1 MRTLLQELRYS
12 IRLLAKKPGFTAVA
26 IVTLAAG
33 IGLNTAI
40 FSVINSVLLRPLSYN
55 EPERLTQIWETW
67 PAGASYTSSVSP
79 NNFLDWRNQSQSF
92 RDMSAYWLWL
102 YTLTGTSEP
111 TEVPGMKVS
120 PTYFS
125 LLGVTPQLGRT
136 FLPDEDQ
143 TDKNR
148 VAVIS
153 HGFWK
158 RNLGGNSDVI
168 GQPLQLEG
176 DSFTIVGVLGADFR
190 QTEMIGEQQAEVWTP
205 LTINPGSKMR
215 GNHYLRAI
223 GRLKS
228 EIGVSQAQAEL
239 TSIAAQL
246 EQAYPETNKGRGINL
261 VGLHE
266 QVTGNIR
273 RALLVL
279 QFATGIVLLIA
290 CSNVANLLLARV
302 AAREKEMAI
311 RSALGG
317 SRWQLVRMLLAE
329 SWVLALA
336 GGVIGLILARW
347 GVDLLV
353 ALAPSNIPRV
363 DEIGLD
369 GRVLVFTLVLSLV
382 TVVAFG
388 LVPAWQAS
396 QVNFNETLKESARG
410 SSRGQGFRGVLV
422 VAEIALT
429 VILLTG
435 TGLLVR
441 SLIRM
446 QTVDLGF
453 NHDNLLTIRVSL
465 LDSRYRLS
473 RQIADYYSQLLDR
486 VRNQPGVLG
495 AAVTS
500 SPPLIKLNNMSVGFE
515 IEAQPIDLGNAP
527 TARYAVISPD
537 YFRAMG
543 IGVMAGREFTE
554 IDKSGGKQVAIIN
567 DNFMRRYFADADPI
581 GKQIVVGRTKREI
594 VGVVGSI
601 RHESPA
607 DDEAEK
613 IYAPHGQNPF
623 STMMLIIRAASDPT
637 QLITAAQKAVWEGDP
652 DAAVSTIATM
662 DQALDRVVSRPR
674 FNALLLGVF
683 SVVALALALVG
694 VFGVMSYIVTQNTR
708 EIGIRMALGAQSVDV
723 LKLVVG
729 QGFLLTAIGIGVGVA
744 GALGL
749 TRLIGKLLFGV
760 TPTDPLTFVA
770 VSALLTIVA
779 LFACYVPARRATKVD
794 PMVALRYE

>member
-1 MRTLLQELRYS
+1 
-12 IRLLAKKPGFTAVA
+12 
-26 IVTLAAG
+26 
-33 IGLNTAI
+33 
-40 FSVINSVLLRPLSYN
+40 
-55 EPERLTQIWETW
+55 
-67 PAGASYTSSVSP
+67 
-79 NNFLDWRNQSQSF
+79 
-92 RDMSAYWLWL
+92 
-102 YTLTGTSEP
+102 
-111 TEVPGMKVS
+111 
-120 PTYFS
+120 
-125 LLGVTPQLGRT
+125 
-136 FLPDEDQ
+136 
-143 TDKNR
+143 
-148 VAVIS
+148 
-153 HGFWK
+153 
-158 RNLGGNSDVI
+158 
-168 GQPLQLEG
+168 
-176 DSFTIVGVLGADFR
+176 
-190 QTEMIGEQQAEVWTP
+190 
-205 LTINPGSKMR
+205 
-215 GNHYLRAI
+215 
-223 GRLKS
+223 
-228 EIGVSQAQAEL
+228 
-239 TSIAAQL
+239 
-246 EQAYPETNKGRGINL
+246 
-261 VGLHE
+261 
-266 QVTGNIR
+266 
-273 RALLVL
+273 VL

-317 SRWQLVRMLLAE
+317 SRWQLVRLLLAE
-329 SWVLALA
+329 SSVLALA
-336 GGVIGLILARW
+336 GGVTGLILAKW

-369 GRVLVFTLVLSLV
+369 ARVLVFTLVLSLV

-410 SSRGQGFRGVLV
+410 SSRGQGLRGVLV

-465 LDSRYRLS
+465 LESKYRLS

-486 VRNQPGVLG
+486 VRIQPGVLG

-500 SPPLIKLNNMSVGFE
+500 SPPMIKLNNMSAGFE
-515 IEAQPIDLGNAP
+515 IEGQPTEPGNAP

-623 STMMLIIRAASDPT
+623 GTMMLIIRGASDPT
-637 QLITAAQKAVWEGDP
+637 QLISAAQKAVWAGDP

-674 FNALLLGVF
+674 FNVLLLGVF
-683 SVVALALALVG
+683 SVVALVLALVG
-694 VFGVMSYIVTQNTR
+694 VFGVMSYTVTQNTR
-708 EIGIRMALGAQSVDV
+708 EIGIRMALGAQSLDV
-723 LKLVVG
+723 LRLVVG
-729 QGFLLTAIGIGVGVA
+729 QGLLLTAIGVGVGVA
-744 GALGL
+744 GALVL

-779 LFACYVPARRATKVD
+779 LFACYLPARRATKVD